1 MAVTPWI
8 RKIAAVEGAESRLA
22 LWAEALAGLAPAD
35 GARLLAAAVRGAVSR
50 RPDAVRVYLPLLRM
64 GDLAARVGPARLAE
78 VLEAARELDL
88 GEALLVLEHPGPPR
102 IPGGL
107 GPPPDPLVDA
117 VTLGH
122 RKAAARGPRSPILD
136 RLLGDPDPR
145 VIREV
150 LRNPRLREAEVVAIA
165 SRRPCAEKVFL
176 LLAASEAWIR
186 RPAVQRAVVQNPHAP
201 PRLALALL
209 VLQPGPLLSELA
221 NDEGLHPAV
230 RDGALQVLGWRS
242 GPGRQA

>member
-1 MAVTPWI
+1 MAPWI
-8 RKIAAVEGAESRLA
+8 RKIAAVEAAESRLA
-22 LWAEALAGLAPAD
+22 LWAEALAGLAPPD
-35 GARLLAAAVRGAVSR
+35 GARLLAAAVRAALSR
-50 RPDAVRVYLPLLRM
+50 RPGAVRAYLPLLRLD
-64 GDLAARVGPARLAE
+64 DLAARTGPGRLAE

-88 GEALLVLEHPGPPR
+88 GEALLILEHPGRPR
-102 IPGGL
+102 SPGGL
-107 GPPPDPLVDA
+107 GHPPDPLVEA

-122 RKAAARGPRSPILD
+122 RKAAARGPRSPLLD

-165 SRRPCAEKVFL
+165 SRRPCPEGVFL
-176 LLAASEAWIR
+176 LLAGSEAWIR
-186 RPAVQRAVVQNPHAP
+186 RPAVQGAVLRNPHAP

-209 VLQPGPLLSELA
+209 VLQPGPLLCELA

-230 RDGALQVLGWRS
+230 REGALQVLGWRAAS
-242 GPGRQA
+242 GAQA